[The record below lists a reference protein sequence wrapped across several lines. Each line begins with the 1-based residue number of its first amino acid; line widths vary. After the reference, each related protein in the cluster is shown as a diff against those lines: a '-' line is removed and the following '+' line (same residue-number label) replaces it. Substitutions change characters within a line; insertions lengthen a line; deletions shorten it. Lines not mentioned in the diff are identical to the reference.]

1 MAMMQKSRR
10 IGKQE
15 VLVYG
20 VMSEG
25 NDAEERRRRCVGR

>member
-10 IGKQE
+10 IVKQE

-20 VMSEG
+20 AMSEG
-25 NDAEERRRRCVGR
+25 NDAEVRRMCVGR